1 MTNSALEEATKNG
14 NILPTT
20 KSNCESF
27 LLLEKMPQW
36 AKDSIQ
42 ELIENES
49 WTELN
54 DRFFKDITLGTGGMR
69 GRTIGKVITKEEQ
82 GGTPEGITPKHAA
95 IGTNTLNEITIL
107 RATKALYTYTTHYMA
122 IAGILEQPRLV
133 VAHDVRHFSCE
144 FSKLVAMAW
153 QKMGGFAMIFDG
165 PRSTPQLSFT
175 LRDRYAHAGVVITAS
190 HNPFH
195 DNGFKAYFNDG
206 GQLVPPHA
214 EKVVECFKKIDCEE
228 ILGWLE
234 SPIEEDDYV
243 FLKKEDDLAYT
254 AALEDA
260 VLAPDLLKEN
270 PPRIVFSPIHGTGS
284 ISTVPS
290 LLDHGVEV
298 KVVESQNTF
307 DPNFSS
313 VKSPNPENKEA
324 LSAAIEEG
332 KRSKADAIV
341 GSDPDCDRIGVAVR
355 GEKDFVCLSGNQIAC
370 LIAEYRLITLKSK
383 QLLKPENESGF
394 VLLKTFVTTPMLEKI
409 AKSHGI
415 HFVNSPTGFKWMAQK
430 MSKYEEDATLSIKE
444 KEGIG
449 LDYDQT
455 DLFTRIDILSKYSR
469 YVPLAAEESY
479 GYLPLD
485 LVRDKDG
492 NASAL
497 AFAEVLAYLKSLS
510 IKPVDFLEKLYLKYG
525 FHYEKTENIFFEG
538 AEGSEKINKI
548 MDSLRKNPLREI
560 NELKIAKVKDF
571 SQDGLLDEEDMPI
584 AKENFLMIT
593 LENGFKVAVRPSGT
607 EPKIKFYIFGESAP
621 NTQDLTKTKEK
632 IISEVEGIASFLKE
646 EANKRAE

>member
-1 MTNSALEEATKNG
+1 M
-14 NILPTT
+14 
-20 KSNCESF
+20 
-27 LLLEKMPQW
+27 
-36 AKDSIQ
+36 
-42 ELIENES
+42 
-49 WTELN
+49 
-54 DRFFKDITLGTGGMR
+54 
-69 GRTIGKVITKEEQ
+69 
-82 GGTPEGITPKHAA
+82 
-95 IGTNTLNEITIL
+95 
-107 RATKALYTYTTHYMA
+107 ATKALYKYTTHYIA
-122 IAGILEQPRLV
+122 TAGILEQPRLV
-133 VAHDVRHFSCE
+133 VAHDVRHFSSE

-165 PRSTPQLSFT
+165 PRSTPQLSFA

-195 DNGFKAYFNDG
+195 DNGFKAYFHDG

-214 EKVVECFKKIDCEE
+214 EKVVESFNKINCEE
-228 ILGWLE
+228 ILGLLE
-234 SPIEEDDYV
+234 SPTKSEDYE
-243 FLKKEDDLAYT
+243 FLKKEDDLAY
-254 AALEDA
+254 AATLEDA
-260 VLAPDLLKEN
+260 VLSPDLLKEN

-298 KVVESQNTF
+298 KVVKSQNTF

-313 VKSPNPENKEA
+313 VKSPNPENQEA

-332 KRSKADAIV
+332 KRSKADAII
-341 GSDPDCDRIGVAVR
+341 GSDPDCDRIGVAIR
-355 GEKDFVCLSGNQIAC
+355 GEKDFICLSGNQIAC
-370 LIAEYRLITLKSK
+370 LLAEYRLITLKSK
-383 QLLKPENESGF
+383 QLLKPENKSGF

-415 HFVNSPTGFKWMAQK
+415 HFVNTPTGFKWMAQK
-430 MSKYEEDATLSIKE
+430 MSKYEEDAVLSIKE

-497 AFAEVLAYLKSLS
+497 AFVEVLAYLKSLS
-510 IKPVDFLEKLYLKYG
+510 IKPIDFLDKLYLKYG
-525 FHYEKTENIFFEG
+525 FHYEKTESIFFEG
-538 AEGSEKINKI
+538 AEGSEKIIKI
-548 MDSLRKNPLREI
+548 MESFRKTPLREI
-560 NELKIAKVKDF
+560 NEHKIAKVKDF

-584 AKENFLMIT
+584 ARENFLMVT
-593 LENGFKVAVRPSGT
+593 LENGFKIAVRPSGT
-607 EPKIKFYIFGESAP
+607 EPKIKFYIFGESTP
-621 NTQDLTKTKEK
+621 NSQDITKTKEK
-632 IISEVEGIASFLKE
+632 IINEVEAIASFLKE
-646 EANKRAE
+646 EASKRAE